1 MSVRS
6 ATLAPPVN
14 IVSQMPDLPEE
25 RVRSMLAGLP
35 PSDGYPV
42 YVRPLRWRTR
52 PHLSAYTSFDD
63 REIVLQVPKPFLPFG
78 EIVPYAARRLPGKGM
93 RFVWLTE
100 GITLRSPREVLRYL
114 YLHEWMHWWLRE
126 VLGRKGKAETAC
138 ERFALRNYLREG
150 PVTEA
155 DARLAL
161 KRKLVTP
168 PEERPPVDGDGRLFL
183 LPPYAEVR

>member
-1 MSVRS
+1 MGS

-14 IVSQMPDLPEE
+14 IVSYLPDLPAD
-25 RVRSMLAGLP
+25 RVRWALSGLP

-42 YVRPLRWRTR
+42 YVKPLRWRTR
-52 PHLSAYTSFDD
+52 PRLAAYTSFDD
-63 REIVLQVPKPFLPFG
+63 REIVLQVPRPFLPFG
-78 EIVPYAARRLPGKGM
+78 EIVPYGARRLPGGGM

-100 GITLRSPREVLRYL
+100 GITLRSEREVLRYL

-138 ERFALRNYLREG
+138 ERFALRNYLREEE
-150 PVTEA
+150 VTEA

-161 KRKLVTP
+161 KRKLDLPAVP
-168 PEERPPVDGDGRLFL
+168 APSAPMPSEPDGRLFSF
-183 LPPYAEVR
+183 PASG

>member
-1 MSVRS
+1 
-6 ATLAPPVN
+6 VN
-14 IVSQMPDLPEE
+14 IVSHLPDLPED

-42 YVRPLRWRTR
+42 HVKALRWRTR
-52 PHLSAYTSFDD
+52 PHLAAYTSFDD
-63 REIVLQVPKPFLPFG
+63 REIVLQVPRPFLPFG
-78 EIVPYAARRLPGKGM
+78 EIVPYAARRLPGQGM

-100 GITLRSPREVLRYL
+100 GITLRTPREVVRYL

-138 ERFALRNYLREG
+138 ERFALRNYLREDE
-150 PVTEA
+150 VTEA

-161 KRKLVTP
+161 KRKLSMPARWEEP
-168 PEERPPVDGDGRLFL
+168 PPAPATLFVLDPPAAG
-183 LPPYAEVR
+183 AI

>member
-1 MSVRS
+1 M
-6 ATLAPPVN
+6 N
-14 IVSQMPDLPEE
+14 IVSLLPDLPED

-35 PSDGYPV
+35 SSDGYPV
-42 YVRPLRWRTR
+42 YVKPLRWRTR

-78 EIVPYAARRLPGKGM
+78 EIVPYAARRVPGSGM

-100 GITLRSPREVLRYL
+100 GITFREPREVLRYL

-138 ERFALRNYLREG
+138 ERFALRNYLREDA
-150 PVTEA
+150 VTEI
-155 DARLAL
+155 DARIAL
-161 KRKLVTP
+161 KRKFTWNGHRSEP
-168 PEERPPVDGDGRLFL
+168 TMEHGRLFAL
-183 LPPYAEVR
+183 ETATEVR